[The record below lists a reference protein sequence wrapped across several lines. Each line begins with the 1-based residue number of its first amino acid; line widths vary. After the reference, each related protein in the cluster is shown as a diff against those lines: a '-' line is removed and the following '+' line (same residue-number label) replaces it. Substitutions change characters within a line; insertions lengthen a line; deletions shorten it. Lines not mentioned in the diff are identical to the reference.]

1 MGVLNWLWKGNVVS
15 ICWNE
20 VVVVKDLINSR
31 IHTYLLLA
39 QFSVRTVNY
48 GPSFFPPI
56 YGPSA
61 KIDGKKQ
68 GSIIYS
74 TDQKNEA
81 NKMFITRLLPIWGTG
96 NKCRT
101 RDLTGIWQA
110 SRKKFLLAINE
121 NNSSQQSVS
130 EKVKTNSPC
139 WKKVYSVKT
148 SGGERQGLGPRNDVL
163 TTCKAVTL
171 RGGQRVI
178 DAFPTLNILIS

>member
-1 MGVLNWLWKGNVVS
+1 M
-15 ICWNE
+15 
-20 VVVVKDLINSR
+20 VVVKDLINSR

-48 GPSFFPPI
+48 GPSVFPPI

-68 GSIIYS
+68 GSVIYS

-101 RDLTGIWQA
+101 RDLTVIGQA

-139 WKKVYSVKT
+139 
-148 SGGERQGLGPRNDVL
+148 
-163 TTCKAVTL
+163 
-171 RGGQRVI
+171 
-178 DAFPTLNILIS
+178 

>member
-1 MGVLNWLWKGNVVS
+1 MKGQCSFNLLKWSGGCERSYQQSNTYIPLISPVFGPYCKLRTEFFSTDLWPKRENR
-15 ICWNE
+15 W
-20 VVVVKDLINSR
+20 
-31 IHTYLLLA
+31 
-39 QFSVRTVNY
+39 
-48 GPSFFPPI
+48 
-56 YGPSA
+56 
-61 KIDGKKQ
+61 KKQ

-148 SGGERQGLGPRNDVL
+148 SGGERQGRGPRNDVL